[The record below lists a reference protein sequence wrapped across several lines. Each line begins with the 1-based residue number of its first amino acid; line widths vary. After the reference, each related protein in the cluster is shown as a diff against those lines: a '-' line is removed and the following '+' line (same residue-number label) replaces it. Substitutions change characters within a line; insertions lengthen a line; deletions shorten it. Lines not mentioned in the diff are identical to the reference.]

1 MWLLATFALRMFLMP
16 AGRVGVCRNVWPL
29 GCAVTAKVGA
39 KFSMWVR
46 KRFVN
51 AYFAF
56 ENEPRAKES

>member
-1 MWLLATFALRMFLMP
+1 MFPMP
-16 AGRVGVCRNVWPL
+16 ARGVDVCRNAWPL
-29 GCAVTAKVGA
+29 GCAFTAKVGA

-56 ENEPRAKES
+56 ENELRAKES

>member
-1 MWLLATFALRMFLMP
+1 M
-16 AGRVGVCRNVWPL
+16 CRNVWPL

>member
-1 MWLLATFALRMFLMP
+1 MFPMP
-16 AGRVGVCRNVWPL
+16 ARGVDVCRNAWPL
-29 GCAVTAKVGA
+29 GCAFTAKVGA

-56 ENEPRAKES
+56 ENELRAKESREERV